1 MANHMI
7 SLITSSTTDPFSKW
21 LLFITKWAIF
31 NYVITKWAI
40 FNYAITKWA
49 IFNYVITKWAIFN
62 YVITKWAIFNYVITK
77 HYFYLFHGENKI
89 HFIFEE
95 IMMIST
101 LY

>member
-21 LLFITKWAIF
+21 LLF
-31 NYVITKWAI
+31 
-40 FNYAITKWA
+40 
-49 IFNYVITKWAIFN
+49 ITKWAIFN

>member
-40 FNYAITKWA
+40 FNY
-49 IFNYVITKWAIFN
+49 FITKWAIFN